1 MEDLEFVFE
10 TPVISSGLASSD
22 SGKSQSDSTSDSAVN
37 ISVTE
42 QAKQKL
48 RALHQQSPDKML
60 RISVKAGGCSGYQ
73 YEFLLDNKSDAAKD
87 DFVTHGDV
95 SLLLDNISAGFLTN
109 AIVDYQKKLSGESF
123 HIINPNAVNSCGCGV
138 SFSA

>member
-10 TPVISSGLASSD
+10 APSASPDSNKAESLA
-22 SGKSQSDSTSDSAVN
+22 N

-48 RALHQQSPDKML
+48 RALHQQNPDKML
-60 RISVKAGGCSGYQ
+60 RIRVKAGGCSGYQ
-73 YEFLLDNKSDAAKD
+73 YEFLLDDKDKASKD
-87 DFVTHGDV
+87 DYITHDDIA
-95 SLLLDNISAGFLTN
+95 LLLDNVSAGFLTN
-109 AIVDYQKKLSGESF
+109 AIVDYQKKIAGESF
-123 HIINPNAVNSCGCGV
+123 QIINPNAVNSCGCGV